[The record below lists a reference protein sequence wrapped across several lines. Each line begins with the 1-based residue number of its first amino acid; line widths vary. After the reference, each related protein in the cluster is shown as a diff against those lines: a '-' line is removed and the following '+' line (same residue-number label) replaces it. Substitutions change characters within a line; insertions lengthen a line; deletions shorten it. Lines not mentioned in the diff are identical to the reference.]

1 MYTITSDEIR
11 TIFLEYFQKH
21 NHKKISESSV
31 IPENDPTLL
40 FINSG
45 MAPLKNYFT
54 GEEVPPASN
63 LCNIQPC
70 IRTIDIDDIGDR
82 HHLTSFEM
90 LGSWSFNNYFKEDA
104 IKLAF
109 ELLTEGFKIPK
120 EKLYATV
127 FMGSKELNLE
137 PDTESIEYWQ
147 KVGMDRSHIV
157 PRPFE
162 DNFWGPTAETGP
174 CGPCTEVFYDT
185 GDEFGEAYVEGGEFD
200 TKSRYIEIWNAGVF
214 MQLNKLSDGTYEPLK
229 FKSVDTGAGLERLT
243 MTLNKLNS
251 VYEIDSLRPIVDIIK
266 KQCANLNPNSNIP
279 EQKINILTDHLRTIT
294 ILLAAGA
301 VPSNTG
307 RGYVPRKLIR
317 KCCTILAKYKMD
329 NFNYQEVI
337 DRVIEH
343 YKKYY
348 GHFETNRNKIY
359 SVFNKEVESYSTILK
374 DGTARIE
381 KMCDGKTTI
390 SGKDAFVLVTSYGL
404 PFDFIQEYAQ
414 EHGMTIDKEEYDKEI
429 KHHKEISKLGSNEEG
444 GNGNSLENLK
454 NMADDFPK
462 TDFVGYDD
470 ISCTGHIVG
479 IIKDN
484 EEVESV
490 GENEQAIIVTDRSC
504 FYAESGGQIA
514 DTGIMDGGNVQL
526 QVTDVKKV
534 EGVFFHFVNVISGQ
548 VRIDQTVNM
557 KIDADRRT
565 NIEAN
570 HSAVHLLQKAL
581 RVHLGDSVKQAGSL
595 VTDDRLRFDFQYD
608 NKLESDVLDKIEAT
622 VNEYIRADYKRDV
635 KETSYEQA
643 VKEGALAFFSDKY
656 SDIVRMVSFGDVSKE
671 LCGGTHISSTG
682 KIGFCKIISEES
694 AGRGIRRIV
703 ALTRNEAV
711 LYVQEE
717 IKLLNEISA
726 KLRVGK
732 KQILSKLD
740 TLGTKKEQT
749 SNVDFSVMTKDQI
762 SQKTM
767 QNENGISYMT
777 NEYSAMTD
785 EVRDEAI
792 RVAEIIKGVVCFY
805 SVVEGKVQLTIAI
818 DKELSKK
825 LNANGVIKK
834 ALAYI
839 DGKGGGS
846 AYLARGAGNN
856 PNGIKNM
863 LENFKTFF

>member
-1 MYTITSDEIR
+1 MYKITSDEIR

-40 FINSG
+40 FINAG

-54 GEEVPPASN
+54 GEETPPASD

-90 LGSWSFNNYFKEDA
+90 LGSWSFNNYFKENA
-104 IKLAF
+104 IKLAY
-109 ELLTEGFKIPK
+109 ELLTEGLKIPK

-127 FMGSKELNLE
+127 FMGKKELNLE
-137 PDTESIEYWQ
+137 ADTESIEYWQ

-157 PRPFE
+157 PQPFE
-162 DNFWGPTAETGP
+162 DNFWGPTSETGP

-185 GDEFGEAYVEGGEFD
+185 GEEFGEAYVEGGEFD
-200 TKSRYIEIWNAGVF
+200 TKKRYIEIWNAGVF

-251 VYEIDSLRPIVDIIK
+251 VYEIDSLKPIVDIIRN
-266 KQCANLNPNSNIP
+266 QCEKLNPGSNIP
-279 EQKINILTDHLRTIT
+279 EQKINILSDHLRTVT

-307 RGYVPRKLIR
+307 RGYIPRKLIR
-317 KCCTILAKYKMD
+317 KCCTILSKYKMD
-329 NFNYQEVI
+329 NFNYKEVL

-348 GHFETNRNKIY
+348 PHFETNRKQIY
-359 SVFNKEVESYSTILK
+359 SVFNKEVDSYSTVLK

-381 KMCDGKTTI
+381 KMCEGKTTI
-390 SGKDAFVLVTSYGL
+390 SGKDAFDLVTSYGL
-404 PFDFIQEYAQ
+404 PFDFIQEYAS
-414 EHGMTIDKEEYDKEI
+414 EHEMTIDKEEYDRQI
-429 KHHKEISKLGSNEEG
+429 QHHKEISKLGSNGEG
-444 GNGNSLENLK
+444 ANGNSLADLK
-454 NMADDFPK
+454 KIATDFPK
-462 TDFVGYDD
+462 TDFVGYEDV
-470 ISCTGHIVG
+470 SCTGHIIG
-479 IIKDN
+479 IIKDS
-484 EEVESV
+484 EEIESL
-490 GENEQAIIVTDRSC
+490 GTNDQAIIVTNKSC

-514 DTGIMDGGNVQL
+514 DIGIMDSGDMQL
-526 QVTDVKKV
+526 EVTDVKKA
-534 EGVFFHFVNVISGQ
+534 EDVFFHFVTVKKGQ

-557 KIDADRRT
+557 KIDAERRT

-595 VTDDRLRFDFQYD
+595 VTDDRLRFDFQCD
-608 NKLESDVLDKIEAT
+608 NKIESSVLDAIEAT
-622 VNEYIRADYKRDV
+622 VNEYIRADYQRDL
-635 KETSYEQA
+635 KLTSYEDA
-643 VKEGALAFFSDKY
+643 VKDGALAFFSDKY
-656 SDIVRMVSFGDVSKE
+656 SDIVREVSFGDVSKE

-682 KIGFCKIISEES
+682 RIGFCKIIAEES

-703 ALTRNEAV
+703 ALTRGEAV
-711 LYVQEE
+711 KYVQEE
-717 IKLLNEISA
+717 LNLLNDISA

-749 SNVDFSVMTKDQI
+749 NDAEFSVMTKEQI
-762 SQKTM
+762 SKKTM
-767 QNENGISYMT
+767 QSTNGISFIT
-777 NEYSAMTD
+777 NEYHAMTD

-805 SVVEGKVQLTIAI
+805 SIVEGKVQLTIAI

-825 LNANGVIKK
+825 CNANGVIKK
-834 ALAYI
+834 ALAYL

-856 PNGIKNM
+856 ANGINEM
-863 LENFKTFF
+863 VENFKTFF

>member
-21 NHKKISESSV
+21 NHKKIAESSV

-70 IRTIDIDDIGDR
+70 IRTIDIDEIGDR

-109 ELLTEGFKIPK
+109 ELLTEGLKIPK

-137 PDTESIEYWQ
+137 PDTESIEIWQ
-147 KVGMDRSHIV
+147 KAGMDRSHIV
-157 PRPFE
+157 PQPFE

-185 GDEFGEAYVEGGEFD
+185 GEEYGEAYTEGGEFD
-200 TKSRYIEIWNAGVF
+200 TRKRYIEIWNAGVF
-214 MQLNKLSDGTYEPLK
+214 MQLNKMSDGTYEPLK

-266 KQCANLNPNSNIP
+266 NQCTSLSPESDIP
-279 EQKINILTDHLRTIT
+279 ESKINILSDHLRTVT

-301 VPSNTG
+301 VPGNAG
-307 RGYVPRKLIR
+307 RGYIPRKLIR
-317 KCCTILAKYKMD
+317 KCCTILAKYKVD
-329 NFNYQEVI
+329 NFNYKEVI
-337 DRVIEH
+337 NKIIEH
-343 YKKYY
+343 YNKYY
-348 GHFETNRNKIY
+348 GHFEKNRNQIF
-359 SVFNKEVESYSTILK
+359 SVFNKEVEGYSAVLEE
-374 DGTARIE
+374 GTARIE
-381 KMCDGKTTI
+381 KMCGGLTAI

-404 PFDFIQEYAQ
+404 PFDFIQEYAA
-414 EHGMTIDKEEYDKEI
+414 EHGMTIDKEEYDNEI
-429 KHHKEISKLGSNEEG
+429 KHHKEISKIGLNEEG
-444 GNGNSLENLK
+444 GNGSSLPALKGLAENF
-454 NMADDFPK
+454 AK
-462 TDFVGYDD
+462 TGFTGYEEL
-470 ISCTGHIVG
+470 SCKAHIIG

-484 EEVESV
+484 AEAELAAA
-490 GENEQAIIVTDRSC
+490 NEQAIIITDKSC

-514 DTGIMDGGNVQL
+514 DTGTISAGNMQL
-526 QVTDVKKV
+526 EVTDVKKA
-534 EGVFFHFVNVISGQ
+534 EEVFFHFAKVISGE
-548 VRIDQTVNM
+548 VRVDQAVDM
-557 KIDADRRT
+557 IVDSERRT
-565 NIEAN
+565 KIEAN

-581 RVHLGDSVKQAGSL
+581 RIYLGESVKQAGSL
-595 VTDDRLRFDFQYD
+595 VTDDRLRFDFQCD
-608 NKLESDVLDKIEAT
+608 KKLEADVLDLIEAT
-622 VNEYIRADYKRDV
+622 VNEYIRRDYVREV
-635 KETSYEQA
+635 QETSYEQA
-643 VKEGALAFFSDKY
+643 VKEGALAFFSNKY
-656 SDIVRMVSFGDVSKE
+656 SDVVRMVSFGEVSKE
-671 LCGGTHISSTG
+671 LCGGTHIASTG

-703 ALTRNEAV
+703 ALTGSEAV
-711 LYVQEE
+711 RYVQEE
-717 IKLLNEISA
+717 IKLLNEIAA
-726 KLRVGK
+726 KLKTGK

-740 TLGTKKEQT
+740 TLGTKKEQPEEAAFT
-749 SNVDFSVMTKDQI
+749 VMTKEQTAKSTLQSSKGTAYI
-762 SQKTM
+762 TR
-767 QNENGISYMT
+767 
-777 NEYSAMTD
+777 EYPAMTD

-792 RVAEIIKGVVCFY
+792 RVAELIRGVVCFY
-805 SVVEGKVQLTIAI
+805 SIVDDKVQITIAI
-818 DKELSKK
+818 DKELSKSC
-825 LNANGVIKK
+825 NANGVIKS
-834 ALAYI
+834 ALAYL

-846 AYLARGAGNN
+846 AYLARGSGNN
-856 PNGIKNM
+856 AGGLKDM
-863 LENFKTFF
+863 LEGFKTLF

>member
-11 TIFLEYFQKH
+11 TTFLEYFQKH

-109 ELLTEGFKIPK
+109 ELLTEGLKIPK

-137 PDTESIEYWQ
+137 PDTESIEIWQ

-157 PRPFE
+157 PQPFE

-185 GDEFGEAYVEGGEFD
+185 GEDFGEAYVEGGEFD
-200 TKSRYIEIWNAGVF
+200 TKKRYIEIWNAGVF
-214 MQLNKLSDGTYEPLK
+214 MQLNKLGDGTYEPLK

-251 VYEIDSLRPIVDIIK
+251 VYEIDSLRPIVEIIQR
-266 KQCANLNPNSNIP
+266 QCKSLNPNSDIP
-279 EQKINILTDHLRTIT
+279 EQKINILSDHLRTAT

-307 RGYVPRKLIR
+307 RGYIPRKLIR
-317 KCCTILAKYKMD
+317 KCGTILSKYKID
-329 NFNYQEVI
+329 SFNYQEVL

-348 GHFETNRNKIY
+348 SHFETNRKQILD
-359 SVFNKEVESYSTILK
+359 VFNKEVESYSAVLK

-381 KMCDGKTTI
+381 KMCEGKTTI

-404 PFDFIQEYAQ
+404 PFDFIQEYAA
-414 EHGMTIDKEEYDKEI
+414 EHGMTIDKEEYDNEI
-429 KHHKEISKLGSNEEG
+429 KHHKEISKLGLNEEG
-444 GNGNSLENLK
+444 GSGNSLEALK
-454 NMADDFPK
+454 SMAANFSK
-462 TDFVGYDD
+462 TDFVGYEEL
-470 ISCTGHIVG
+470 SCTGHIVG

-484 EEVESV
+484 EEVEAAFANDEV
-490 GENEQAIIVTDRSC
+490 IIVTDKSC

-514 DTGIMDGGNVQL
+514 DTGVMDSGDMQL

-534 EGVFFHFVNVISGQ
+534 EDVFFHFVNIVNGQ
-548 VRIDQTVNM
+548 VRVDQTVNM
-557 KIDADRRT
+557 KVDSERRT

-581 RVHLGDSVKQAGSL
+581 RIHLGDSVKQAGSL
-595 VTDDRLRFDFQYD
+595 VTDDRLRFDFHCD
-608 NKLESDVLDKIEAT
+608 KKLESDVLDAIEAT
-622 VNEYIRADYKRDV
+622 VNQFISENFIRDV
-635 KETSYEQA
+635 KVTSYEQA
-643 VKEGALAFFSDKY
+643 VKDGALAFFSDKY
-656 SDIVRMVSFGDVSKE
+656 SDLVRMVSFGEISKE

-682 KIGFCKIISEES
+682 RIGFCKIISEES

-703 ALTRNEAV
+703 ALTRKEAV
-711 LYVQEE
+711 TYVQEE
-717 IKLLNEISA
+717 LKLLNDIST
-726 KLRVGK
+726 KLRVAK

-749 SNVDFSVMTKDQI
+749 NDVEFSVMTKEQI
-762 SQKTM
+762 SKKTM
-767 QNENGISYMT
+767 QGSNGISYIT
-777 NEYSAMTD
+777 NEYAAMTD

-805 SVVEGKVQLTIAI
+805 SVVDGKVQLTIAI
-818 DKELSKK
+818 DKELSKSC
-825 LNANGVIKK
+825 NANGVIKK
-834 ALAYI
+834 ALAYL

-846 AYLARGAGNN
+846 AYLARGSGNN
-856 PNGIKNM
+856 ASGVKDM
-863 LENFKTFF
+863 VENFKTFF